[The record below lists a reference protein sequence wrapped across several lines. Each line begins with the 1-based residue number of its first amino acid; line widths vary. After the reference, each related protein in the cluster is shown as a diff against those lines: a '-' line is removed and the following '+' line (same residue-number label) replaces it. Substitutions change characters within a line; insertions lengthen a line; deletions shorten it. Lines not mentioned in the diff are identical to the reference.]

1 MDIGVGSFVFA
12 LGIISALPLLRS
24 KDRRSF
30 VPAIWGSI
38 KRSASVLALGV
49 IRLIMVKGVEYPVSF
64 FYYEYMSS
72 FIDRIFCA

>member
-12 LGIISALPLLRS
+12 LGIVSALPLLRS

-30 VPAIWGSI
+30 IPAIYGSV

-49 IRLIMVKGVEYPVSF
+49 IRLIMVKGVDYPVRSF
-64 FYYEYMSS
+64 L
-72 FIDRIFCA
+72 RH